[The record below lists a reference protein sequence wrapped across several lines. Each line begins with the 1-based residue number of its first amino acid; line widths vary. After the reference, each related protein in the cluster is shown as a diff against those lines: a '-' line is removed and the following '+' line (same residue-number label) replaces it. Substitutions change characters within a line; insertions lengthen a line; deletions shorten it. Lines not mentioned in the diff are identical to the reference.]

1 MVAVG
6 RDIASNMKKKARKGQ
21 AALEYV
27 LSFAALLVVFGIV
40 WKLVDVSIRYA
51 DRTETLVSDDYP

>member
-1 MVAVG
+1 
-6 RDIASNMKKKARKGQ
+6 MKIRARNGQ

-27 LSFAALLVVFGIV
+27 LSFAALLIVFGIV
-40 WKLVDVSIRYA
+40 WKLVGVSVRYA

>member
-1 MVAVG
+1 MVAI
-6 RDIASNMKKKARKGQ
+6 RHESASNLNKKARRGQ

-40 WKLVDVSIRYA
+40 WKLVDVSVRSA